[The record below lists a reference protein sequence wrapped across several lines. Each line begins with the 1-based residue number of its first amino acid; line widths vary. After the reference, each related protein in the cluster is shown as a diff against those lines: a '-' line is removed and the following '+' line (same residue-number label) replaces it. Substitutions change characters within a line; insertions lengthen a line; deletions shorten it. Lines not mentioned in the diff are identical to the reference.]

1 LKWKQPRSITIKL
14 WLALTLVILLVLGG
28 LGATITWLFSDFY
41 LQQKLASLEAEAKD
55 MATQLAAL
63 PSWSERL
70 AALQAVRLTSGVQVV
85 ILDARGQAVA
95 VGGNVNAYGPRSG
108 LGGLMG
114 GMMGGRWGWP
124 LRPTDFVT
132 QENLA
137 DALAG
142 KTISIR
148 AVPNDGQGQAMLISL
163 VPFGTKAVEGVV
175 LLGTSPVPVQ
185 ESINT
190 FRRLIVFALGAAVV
204 LAALVSLL
212 LARQVTKPLAL
223 LQQAARRMAEGEFHP
238 VEIASQDELGQL
250 AASFNAMGTSLQNHM
265 TWLSEQ
271 RSLLQG
277 IVESISDGVVMLDA
291 NGGIAYAN
299 EPARAL
305 WTENETANAERL
317 QKIQGFLTAAVR
329 EQSREPARLLTLGT
343 QVLEIALAPV
353 PAGTPVQGYV
363 AVLRDVTASLRAE
376 KERREFLASVG
387 HELRTPLHL
396 IQGYLEAIQDG
407 VIPPAEQAANIDL
420 VLGEARRLAR
430 LVQGLQDISRLERS
444 QPLHVQTLDLAEFMQ
459 DLQFLFQGRAQEL
472 GVKLEVESGGGTLVA
487 DRDRLSQVF
496 INLLDNALRHTPAGR
511 KVTLTAHR
519 LAGRVRLAV
528 KDEGE
533 GIPQEALPHV
543 FDRFYRVDKAR
554 TRKDGGMGLGLA
566 IVKQIVEAHGGNVRV
581 ESEPGRGSIFWVEL
595 PSDGPGV
602 QL

>member
-1 LKWKQPRSITIKL
+1 MKWKQPRSITIKL